1 MFKAVPN
8 PAHIALARL
17 ALPDFRHKL
26 APNNA
31 AFTLITQNID
41 GLDRRAV
48 NQVYADAGLPSP
60 FAEAVDSEPILIEM
74 HGHIAGIRCMNYE
87 CRHRGMNFD
96 SPICPSLKG
105 KELLLDGTEG
115 ENGAVQGDPACS
127 ENVPRRP
134 KRTAAEARA
143 WAEARLSGAAE
154 QDSDK
159 NGIPAAELPR
169 CPKCGGLLRPD
180 VVWFTEVPPRAEEV
194 VQIVEK
200 ADLCLVVG
208 TSAVVRPPC

>member
-60 FAEAVDSEPILIEM
+60 FAEAVESEPILIEM

-96 SPICPSLKG
+96 SPICPSLTG

-115 ENGAVQGDPACS
+115 ENGAVQGAPACS